1 MGFEIRMAWREI
13 RPAVKRFLFLV
24 SAIALG
30 VAALTGLKGFSQAL
44 DRSIS
49 KASRDLIAADLAVR
63 MNTTPTPE
71 EMAVLELPLQKGA
84 ELTRSTETL
93 SMVLPAGASDPILC
107 NIRAVD
113 PEAYPF
119 FGKVE
124 LEPPGPL
131 AGVLSDDAAVVS
143 RDFLTRSGTLLGG
156 TAQIGTVHFRVAAVL
171 KSEPDRL
178 SVGIELGPRILITR
192 TGLARSGL
200 IQFGSRVTESFL
212 YRLPPRGLSLEGIR
226 SILRSGIKRRLRIT
240 DYRDPNPSLS
250 RGLERTANF
259 LSLIGLLALLVAG
272 IGVSST
278 MHTYLQQKLDTIAVL
293 KCLGGRS
300 GQIMRIYLVQG
311 LFVGALGSALGIG
324 LGYLVQL
331 AFPRLLKG
339 LMDLP
344 QNLEFAP
351 GSAIQGFTIGVFTT
365 ALFLVIPLLAIR
377 KIRPVRV
384 LLRHMPETRYSTL
397 TRLRRDP
404 LPLAATLGL
413 LAGVGLA
420 AGWLAGSLL
429 WGYAFLAALLGCIL
443 VLAVAAGLLLAALR
457 RLPRPPWL
465 PLSHGIRNL
474 SRPGNQ
480 AASVLITIGLG
491 AAFILTIYFIQNS
504 LLSQIAKS
512 APADFPNVFLLGITE
527 SDKPALGEFLKASEG
542 IEAQSLIPAVPSR
555 LLRVDGKTAD
565 QLALTPQDRRYFQV
579 EFSLTWSESLPPDT
593 RIVEGFWWQPPYRS
607 RMISVGE
614 NAAQRLK
621 ISVGSVLDFDAGGTA
636 VRGKVVNLRDT
647 EFARPGTSNQ
657 FIFSPGSLD
666 GLSSSYI
673 GNVRMPPSR
682 VAAFQSKLYQ
692 RFPAVTSIDVGQVL
706 IRIQDLLDKISAII
720 RFIALFAIMSGIIML
735 AASVVSTR
743 YQRIR
748 EAALL
753 KTLGATRSQIARIQ
767 AAEFLILGS
776 AAGLIGGVLAA
787 LAAHF
792 LLGNL
797 LDTEF
802 DLQCTPLIA
811 GVAATAALSIVTG
824 WAANRGV
831 LNQKPLEVLRED

>member
-1 MGFEIRMAWREI
+1 MNFEIRMAWREI

-49 KASRDLIAADLAVR
+49 RAARDLIAADLAVR
-63 MNTTPTPE
+63 MNSIPTRE
-71 EMAVLELPLQKGA
+71 EMAVLESLVHKGA
-84 ELTRSTETL
+84 NLTRSTETL
-93 SMVLPAGASDPILC
+93 SMVLPAGTSNPILC

-113 PEAYPF
+113 PETYPF
-119 FGKVE
+119 YGNVD
-124 LEPPGPL
+124 LEPAAPL
-131 AGVLSDDAAVVS
+131 AKVLTDDAAVVS
-143 RDFLTRSGTLLGG
+143 RDFLARSGTSLGD

-178 SVGIELGPRILITR
+178 SVGMDLGPRILITR
-192 TGLARSGL
+192 AGLARSGL
-200 IQFGSRVTESFL
+200 IQFGSRVSESFL
-212 YRLPPRGLSLEGIR
+212 YRLPPRGLSLEEAR
-226 SILRSGIKRRLRIT
+226 DILSSGIERRLRIT

-300 GQIMRIYLVQG
+300 SQIMRIYMVQG
-311 LFVGALGSALGIG
+311 LFVGALGSALGIA

-344 QNLEFAP
+344 QNLELAP
-351 GSAIQGFTIGVFTT
+351 GSAIQGFSIGVFTT
-365 ALFLVIPLLAIR
+365 ALFLIIPLLAIR
-377 KIRPVRV
+377 KIRPARV
-384 LLRHMPETRYSTL
+384 FLRHMPETQYSTL

-404 LPLAATLGL
+404 LPLASTLVL

-443 VLAVAAGLLLAALR
+443 VLAAAAKLLLAALK
-457 RLPRPPWL
+457 RLPRPPSL
-465 PLSHGIRNL
+465 PFRQGIKNL
-474 SRPGNQ
+474 NRPGNQ
-480 AASVLITIGLG
+480 AASVLVTLGLG
-491 AAFILTIYFIQNS
+491 IAFVLTVYFIQNS
-504 LLSQIAKS
+504 LLSQIVKS

-527 SDKPALGEFLKASEG
+527 SDRPALGEFLKSRTE
-542 IEAQSLIPAVPSR
+542 IEAQSLISAVSSR
-555 LLRVDGKTAD
+555 LLRVDGKTVD
-565 QLALTPQDRRYFQV
+565 QLALTPHDRRYFQV

-593 RIVEGFWWQPPYRS
+593 RIVEGRWWRAPYDS
-607 RMISVGE
+607 PMISVGE
-614 NAAQRLK
+614 NAAERLK
-621 ISVGSVLDFDAGGTA
+621 IRLGSILDFDVGGTA

-666 GLSSSYI
+666 GLPASYI
-673 GNVRMPPSR
+673 GNVRMPPSQ
-682 VAAFQSKLYQ
+682 VVAFQGALFQ
-692 RFPAVTSIDVGQVL
+692 RFPAITSIDVGQVL
-706 IRIQDLLDKISAII
+706 SRIQDLLDKISNII

-748 EAALL
+748 EVVLL
-753 KTLGATRSQIARIQ
+753 
-767 AAEFLILGS
+767 
-776 AAGLIGGVLAA
+776 
-787 LAAHF
+787 
-792 LLGNL
+792 
-797 LDTEF
+797 
-802 DLQCTPLIA
+802 
-811 GVAATAALSIVTG
+811 
-824 WAANRGV
+824 
-831 LNQKPLEVLRED
+831 